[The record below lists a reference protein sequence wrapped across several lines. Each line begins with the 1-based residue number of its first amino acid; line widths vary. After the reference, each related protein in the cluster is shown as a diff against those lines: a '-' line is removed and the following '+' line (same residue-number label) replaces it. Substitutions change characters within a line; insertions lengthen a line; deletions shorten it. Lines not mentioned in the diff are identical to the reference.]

1 MSSTGHV
8 TVVGAG
14 IVGTCCARWLQHE
27 GFDVTLMDRDE
38 PGAATSYGNAGIIA
52 SVEQSLPLPSP
63 ALLRAVPGMLLDR
76 DGPLVIRWR
85 YLPSLLPWLRHLL
98 AACTSERHRAG
109 ARAMHGLLCGTTAS
123 YERLIAGSPAAE
135 LVQRTGIIVVYN
147 SERSLES
154 AKAGHR
160 VLRELGVE
168 WEDLEGHEVRQME
181 PALVPV
187 SAGMLFPDPYRI
199 TDPLEFT
206 QRLVADFRRAGGNVL
221 KERVVD
227 VGVSGGRVRTLRTE
241 AGEHRVDRLLVSA
254 GAWSHHLMRKM
265 GARVLLDTEGGYHV
279 QIEGFDSGLR
289 RGIVHQDLYMALNQ
303 MRPGLRIAGT
313 VEFAGLDAKPDY
325 RRTRPI
331 LEQGLGVLRDV
342 GRVEEAAVQR
352 WMGFRP
358 TLPDFLPAI
367 GPVPGVANAWAAF
380 GHQHLGLSL
389 GSVTGELVARSIAGR
404 DPGIDL
410 APFRVDRF

>member
-14 IVGTCCARWLQHE
+14 IVGTCCARWLQRE
-27 GFDVTLMDRDE
+27 GFDVTLMDWDE

-85 YLPSLLPWLRHLL
+85 YLPRLVPWLRHLL
-98 AACTSERHRAG
+98 AACTHERHRAG
-109 ARAMHGLLCGTTAS
+109 TRAMHALLQGTTAS
-123 YERLIAGSPAAE
+123 YERLIAGSPAAD
-135 LVQRTGIIVVYN
+135 LVRRTGIIMVYG
-147 SERSLES
+147 SERSFES
-154 AKAGHR
+154 ARAQHR
-160 VLRELGVE
+160 LLRELGVV

-199 TDPLEFT
+199 SDPLAFT
-206 QRLVADFRRAGGNVL
+206 QRLVADFLGEGGKVL
-221 KERVVD
+221 KEQVVD
-227 VGVSGGRVRTLRTE
+227 IGVSGGRVRTLRTE
-241 AGEHRVDRLLVSA
+241 GGEHRVDRLLVSA

-265 GARVLLDTEGGYHV
+265 GVRVLLDTERGYHV
-279 QIEGFDSGLR
+279 QIAGFDSGLR
-289 RGIVHQDLYMALNQ
+289 RGVVHQDAYMGLNQ
-303 MRPGLRIAGT
+303 MSAGLRIAGT
-313 VEFAGLDAKPDY
+313 VEFAGLDAAPDY
-325 RRTRPI
+325 RRIRPI
-331 LEQGLGVLRDV
+331 LERGLGVLRNV
-342 GRVEEAAVQR
+342 GRIDEAAVQR

-367 GPVPGVANAWAAF
+367 GSVPGIANAWAAF
-380 GHQHLGLSL
+380 AHQHLGLTL
-389 GSVTGELVARSIAGR
+389 ASVTGELIARSIAGR

-410 APFRVDRF
+410 GPFRVDRF